1 MIISVNDI
9 PEMRQVF
16 DGLKIDRADIGY
28 TVGEGSMAKTKVG
41 ELIIRNW

>member
-9 PEMRQVF
+9 PEMRAAFKGMAMNSV
-16 DGLKIDRADIGY
+16 DIHY
-28 TVGEGSMAKTKVG
+28 TVANNRRAKTS